1 MKKVVLDTNTLIS
14 GILWDGNEAK
24 IIEKAERNEIQ
35 LFTSQKLLQ
44 ELEEV
49 LKREKFSKKLEG
61 KKYTVN
67 EAVTKIALI
76 ATLIESTHKINV
88 IKEDPDDNRV
98 LECAVSAKA
107 DVIISGD
114 GHLLNLKNYAGIDIV
129 PASEFIK
136 QEETQETQ

>member
-1 MKKVVLDTNTLIS
+1 LKKVVLDTNTLIS

-24 IIEKAERNEIQ
+24 IIEKAERKEIQ
-35 LFTSQKLLQ
+35 LFTSQKILK

-76 ATLIESTHKINV
+76 AVLIESTHKINV

-107 DVIISGD
+107 DVVISGD
-114 GHLLNLKNYAGIDIV
+114 GHLLSLKNYAGIDII

-136 QEETQETQ
+136 QEETK